1 MTDDTASARLLEV
14 DDLSVSFP
22 TLDGRKL
29 HALRDVSI
37 DVRPGEILGV
47 VGESGCGK
55 STLGRSIVGLQRP
68 SAGEIRWQ
76 GAPIATLGGPLAR
89 SRLVQMIFQD
99 PYSSLNPV
107 MSVADTLAEVLRVH
121 GFSGGRE
128 ALREA
133 VERLMATVGLPA
145 GLADRRPHALSGGQR
160 QRVSIARALAPSPR
174 LIVADEAVSAL
185 DVSVQAQI
193 VNLFGELRR
202 DLGLSLMFIS
212 HDLDVVRHI
221 GDRVAVMYLGEV
233 VEIGPT
239 EAVFGR
245 PRHPYTRGLVAAI
258 PRPDPRHR
266 SRSAALEGEL
276 PDPTALPDGCAFLS
290 RCRFAHPQCRESR
303 PRLAALAPDHR
314 VRCLRADD
322 LPPPETLG

>member
-1 MTDDTASARLLEV
+1 VTASDPTAALLAV
-14 DDLSVSFP
+14 RDLSVAFP
-22 TLDGRKL
+22 TLAGRKL

-37 DVRPGEILGV
+37 DLGAGEILGV

-68 SAGEIRWQ
+68 SAGEILWQ
-76 GAPIATLGGPLAR
+76 GAPIASLGGPLAR

-121 GFSGGRE
+121 GFSGGRD
-128 ALREA
+128 ALRGA

-233 VEIGPT
+233 VEVGPT
-239 EAVFGR
+239 EAVFER

-266 SRSAALEGEL
+266 SRTAALEGEL
-276 PDPTALPDGCAFLS
+276 PDPTALPDGCAFVS
-290 RCRFAHPQCRESR
+290 RCPFARSQCREGR
-303 PRLAALAPDHR
+303 PLLAATAPDHR
-314 VRCLRADD
+314 VRCFRTDD
-322 LPPPETLG
+322 LPTP

>member
-185 DVSVQAQI
+185 DVSVQAQ
-193 VNLFGELRR
+193 VLRLLDELKRR
-202 DLGLSLMFIS
+202 FDLAVIFIT
-212 HDLDVVRHI
+212 HDLRVAARI
-221 GDRVAVMYLGEV
+221 ADRVAVMQAGRI
-233 VEIGPT
+233 VETGPVA
-239 EAVFGR
+239 EVFGA
-245 PRHPYTRGLVAAI
+245 PRHPYTR
-258 PRPDPRHR
+258 
-266 SRSAALEGEL
+266 ALIE
-276 PDPTALPDGCAFLS
+276 ALPGQATFPGLEP
-290 RCRFAHPQCRESR
+290 F
-303 PRLAALAPDHR
+303 APDEPS
-314 VRCLRADD
+314 L
-322 LPPPETLG
+322 